1 MASQATR
8 PEEFEISTTRVA
20 DGSRGETVCTWRQWG
35 TLAASLHLGLP
46 DQHMCAPPRRTSS
59 VGGGLPHATEGEHCQ
74 ISSFLWNSWL
84 ELDGGMGDSLGLPP
98 HGVNLI

>member
-46 DQHMCAPPRRTSS
+46 DQHMCAPPRRTAS
-59 VGGGLPHATEGEHCQ
+59 VGGGSRTQLKGNIVKYQ
-74 ISSFLWNSWL
+74 VSF
-84 ELDGGMGDSLGLPP
+84 GIRGL
-98 HGVNLI
+98 N